1 MKYVAVLGLVL
12 ALSACSLNL
21 GAEKLTVDAK
31 TAKKVSKPVQTN
43 DVSASRNDVF
53 VHYKVFA

>member
-1 MKYVAVLGLVL
+1 MKYVAVLGFVL
-12 ALSACSLNL
+12 ALGACSLNL

-31 TAKKVSKPVQTN
+31 TAKKVSKPVQTI
-43 DVSASRNDVF
+43 DVSASRNDAF